1 MYTSNTDEHLHYY
14 LDRWFSAI
22 PGPTQ
27 PNRLFVFSGT
37 SHGAVSHVKK
47 QLALGYPQKTI
58 FDSVHENGM
67 DFGIYFQSVPSTLFY
82 RNLRKLKY
90 VFKFHLFN
98 KFKKDAQDGKL
109 PNLTV
114 LEPRYLII
122 CHFWFSFISC
132 LVCAQIFWVL
142 MAVVD

>member
-1 MYTSNTDEHLHYY
+1 M
-14 LDRWFSAI
+14 
-22 PGPTQ
+22 
-27 PNRLFVFSGT
+27 
-37 SHGAVSHVKK
+37 KK

-98 KFKKDAQDGKL
+98 KFKKDAQAGKL

-114 LEPRYLII
+114 LEPRYMLII
-122 CHFWFSFISC
+122 LYDFCLALISC
-132 LVCAQIFWVL
+132 LVCAEMLCGLIAIQWLIGYNSRRY
-142 MAVVD
+142 